1 MQLAKEQIAELSAC
15 CDLAETKD
23 TFAAQWAIMGRW
35 MHLEQRD
42 LPVWLANKFGM
53 VYLRMV
59 SSSVTGTL
67 PKNVSVKLPE
77 PITPEELAWVVQQ
90 PVVGKP
96 SMSRLRAALEAAGWR
111 PVELTLEPEGEYVE
125 FRLER
130 GPAVRH
136 MDREQTVRRLIT
148 IFRGCGFEV
157 GFREFGLED
166 FEDQYTFGISLVG
179 PLDQVCEHGPVPVE
193 P

>member
-1 MQLAKEQIAELSAC
+1 MESSIATFLLGQVACEHLPTIELHERDNIIKLVHSGAQCKRMLPNGHAALDNVPCQGNICGQL
-15 CDLAETKD
+15 
-23 TFAAQWAIMGRW
+23 
-35 MHLEQRD
+35 
-42 LPVWLANKFGM
+42 
-53 VYLRMV
+53 
-59 SSSVTGTL
+59 
-67 PKNVSVKLPE
+67 
-77 PITPEELAWVVQQ
+77 
-90 PVVGKP
+90 GKP

-166 FEDQYTFGISLVG
+166 FEDQYTFGMSLVG